1 MGILILFF
9 ILFAFGIV
17 YEHLYVWI
25 HCVGVWR
32 NRINLG
38 IKKSTHCGP
47 VVVFGATSII
57 QDGDEREGTIV
68 LLFAPF
74 AMRPG
79 CEEKRVVGVMGYT
92 LVSSIYE

>member
-1 MGILILFF
+1 MDSL
-9 ILFAFGIV
+9 
-17 YEHLYVWI
+17 
-25 HCVGVWR
+25 R
-32 NRINLG
+32 RRLG
-38 IKKSTHCGP
+38 ESIWASKKHRGP
-47 VVVFGATSII
+47 VVIFGATSII
-57 QDGDEREGTIV
+57 KDGDEREGTIV